1 MRPHRGKP
9 HPQILELDR
18 QRDIDEIA
26 GDDDVVGRR
35 RLEMRDDAAE
45 RDEVVL
51 EAPVAPPVD
60 EANETLARERGER
73 DARGDGEMRIG
84 QVAEGEHS

>member
-1 MRPHRGKP
+1 MRPHRREP

-26 GDDDVVGRR
+26 GDDDVVGRGR
-35 RLEMRDDAAE
+35 FQMRDDAAE
-45 RDEVVL
+45 RDQVVL
-51 EAPVAPPVD
+51 EAAVAPPVD
-60 EANETLARERGER
+60 EANEALAGERGER
-73 DARGDGEMRIG
+73 NARRDGEMRVG